1 MLVRLFVNL
10 LDNGLKYT
18 YQGGRVTLSARLAS
32 PRAIEVAIC
41 GYRPRSTSERGSR
54 IFDHFYRLEQHRP
67 GGEGLGLGLAI
78 AKEIVEAHSGK
89 IWAESQPGQG
99 AKFIVSLPLL

>member
-1 MLVRLFVNL
+1 MY
-10 LDNGLKYT
+10 D
-18 YQGGRVTLSARLAS
+18 Q
-32 PRAIEVAIC
+32 
-41 GYRPRSTSERGSR
+41 
-54 IFDHFYRLEQHRP
+54 FYRLEQHRP

-89 IWAESQPGQG
+89 IWADSQPGQG

>member
-1 MLVRLFVNL
+1 MYLSGGSSDAFRQARFAE
-10 LDNGLKYT
+10 
-18 YQGGRVTLSARLAS
+18 GGRGGYS
-32 PRAIEVAIC
+32 

-54 IFDHFYRLEQHRP
+54 IFDQFYRLEQRRP
-67 GGEGLGLGLAI
+67 GREGLGLGLAI

-99 AKFIVSLPLL
+99 AKFILSLPLL